1 MTQEKDLLLEIGM
14 EELPISLISD
24 IFQEWETKFTRGFR
38 EARIDYKDLEVV
50 GTPRRMTVYLRGVA
64 ERQNPV
70 LKEIK
75 GPAKKVGIS
84 ETGEFLE
91 PAHTFAALRG

>member
-38 EARIDYKDLEVV
+38 EARID
-50 GTPRRMTVYLRGVA
+50 
-64 ERQNPV
+64 
-70 LKEIK
+70 
-75 GPAKKVGIS
+75 
-84 ETGEFLE
+84 
-91 PAHTFAALRG
+91 

>member
-24 IFQEWETKFTRGFR
+24 IFQEWKTKFAQGFR
-38 EARIDYKDLEVV
+38 ESRIDYQELKLV

-64 ERQNPV
+64 ERQSPV

-75 GPAKKVGIS
+75 GPAKKS
-84 ETGEFLE
+84 
-91 PAHTFAALRG
+91 RGF